1 MYSTIKVRNGIQAT
15 PQGRNNTGPMC
26 SAPPPAGSELDAA
39 AVTVW
44 HLKSG
49 AWQSVAGPIRIRRPM
64 RDSVWQALGPDQQA
78 SAWHETSLPTWPGS
92 SCRPDQCE
100 PDEVM
105 CSAVQ
110 GLPARPNSWQA
121 ISRASN
127 ANVELPIDVSLHGGT
142 APAGHP
148 SDSSVD
154 GRHHHRCGGAA
165 RGR

>member
-1 MYSTIKVRNGIQAT
+1 
-15 PQGRNNTGPMC
+15 MC

-78 SAWHETSLPTWPGS
+78 GAWHETSLPTWPGS
-92 SCRPDQCE
+92 SCGPDQCE

-110 GLPARPNSWQA
+110 DLPAARRHCACWASFGFQA
-121 ISRASN
+121 WMAVIITVA
-127 ANVELPIDVSLHGGT
+127 EEPL
-142 APAGHP
+142 
-148 SDSSVD
+148 
-154 GRHHHRCGGAA
+154 GAA
-165 RGR
+165 TLAICEGLDVCV